1 LESGELT
8 GVHARIIMPDLR
20 QYGETTA
27 VMIADKEIDNT
38 QGSRQLSNLKLE
50 GQDFSP
56 LLDPAAG
63 NIRKGLEDTHIPH
76 GIAVRAR
83 FTPSCE
89 LSARFLVVQK
99 RLVQLQEAS
108 NAA

>member
-1 LESGELT
+1 VESGELT

-20 QYGETTA
+20 QCGETIA
-27 VMIADKEIDNT
+27 VMIADKEIDKT
-38 QGSRQLSNLKLE
+38 QGSRQLSILKLE

-76 GIAVRAR
+76 VMAVRAR
-83 FTPSCE
+83 STPSCE

-99 RLVQLQEAS
+99 CLVQLQEAS